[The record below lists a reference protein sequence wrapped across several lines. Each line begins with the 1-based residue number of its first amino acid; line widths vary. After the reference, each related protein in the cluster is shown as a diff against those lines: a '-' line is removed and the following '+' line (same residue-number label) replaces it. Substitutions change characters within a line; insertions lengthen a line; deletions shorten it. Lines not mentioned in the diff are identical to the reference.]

1 MATMH
6 TAGRVTTTVAARVL
20 TLACLLSVACSGG
33 DKIVAPGATNGGNTV
48 LVRADSLYMA
58 NQMTGAASQAIKTL
72 RQIQTPDLPFIGASA
87 PTCTPATTTG
97 GTDTNNNGVPDD
109 RTLQYTTATCTQLSA
124 GTTTTLSG
132 SVRTQDLGELYAFRV
147 TYTNLV
153 AIATKGDSTVKS
165 TINGTFEY
173 RWTSASAASGL
184 DNTTLALEVR
194 SSAGSQSLTRVANL
208 STQFSPTG
216 GSTIVAGRAF
226 PAGSMTVSG
235 TVAVSVLAT
244 GNAVV
249 AGTPSSATLNMGVS
263 TSVPLTMSASCNSE
277 PVFNLGTLNG
287 SVTGSAI
294 GAVSVRFVGC
304 GGIPSKS

>member
-1 MATMH
+1 MATLRD
-6 TAGRVTTTVAARVL
+6 AARVAATVAARGLALACVL
-20 TLACLLSVACSGG
+20 TVACSGG
-33 DKIVAPGATNGGNTV
+33 DKIVAPGATNGGNTA

-58 NQMTGAASQAIKTL
+58 SQMTVAASQAIKTL
-72 RQIQTPDLPFIGASA
+72 RQIQTPDLPFVGASA
-87 PTCTPATTTG
+87 PKCAPATTTG

-109 RTLQYTTATCTQLSA
+109 RTLQYTTATCTQTSA
-124 GTTTTLSG
+124 GTTSTLSG

-184 DNTTLALEVR
+184 DNSTLVLEVR
-194 SSAGSQSLTRVANL
+194 SGAGSQSVTRVANL

-216 GSTIVAGRAF
+216 GSTIVAGRAL
-226 PAGSMTVSG
+226 PAGSMTVTG

-249 AGTPSSATLNMGVS
+249 AGTPPSATLGMGVS
-263 TSVPLTMSASCNSE
+263 TSVPLTMAASCNAE
-277 PVFNLGTLNG
+277 PVFNVGTLNG
-287 SVTGSAI
+287 TVTGSAI